1 MPNLTIS
8 RDRVIERSHLL
19 PSFPRFVTDILAAL
33 DDPDGSLTVLADCV
47 IRDPIITAR
56 VLSAAN
62 IASARTRHMA
72 EVNNIYNAISLIGMS
87 QVRQL
92 TLISGLGAFVGG
104 VAVQG
109 MPTTFW
115 RHCVAVG
122 VCCEELALNIEA
134 PISTDAALVA
144 GLLHDI
150 GQLWLFGFNADAYR
164 QCWRQAL
171 SEAHGIEE
179 VEREHFGVDHAT
191 VGAWLAQH
199 WALPAPIVAAI
210 QGHHQPGARL
220 DEPLV
225 PLVHVAEVL
234 ANALDLGGGDENR
247 VVALSSLSCQQ
258 LGLVWDDRIRPMFGR
273 IESRSRHTNTFFP
286 ADATP

>member
-1 MPNLTIS
+1 MRNLTIS
-8 RDRVIERSHLL
+8 RDLVIERSHLL
-19 PSFPRFVTDILAAL
+19 PSFPRFVADILAAL
-33 DDPDGSLTVLADCV
+33 DDPESSLTVLSDCV

-62 IASARTRHMA
+62 MAAAHTHHMA
-72 EVNNIYNAISLIGMS
+72 EVNNVYTAISLIGMS

-122 VCCEELALNIEA
+122 VSCEELALHVDA

-150 GQLWLFGFNADAYR
+150 GQLWMFGFNADLYR

-171 SEAHGIEE
+171 TEAHGIEQ
-179 VEREHFGVDHAT
+179 VEREHFGIDHST
-191 VGAWLAQH
+191 IGAWLAQH

-210 QGHHQPGARL
+210 QGHHQPDGQL
-220 DEPLV
+220 EEPLV

-234 ANALDLGGGDENR
+234 ANALDLGGRDENR
-247 VVALSSLSCQQ
+247 VVALSSVACRQ
-258 LGLVWDDRIRPMFGR
+258 LDLVWDDRIQPMFGR
-273 IESRSRHTNTFFP
+273 IESRSRHASTFFP
-286 ADATP
+286 ADASP